1 MVSYYNDKENS
12 FMKGLLLDTF
22 QVWLH
27 TYERERDLKVKQR
40 QSSSLGTFASLAL
53 FMLHNFLIKK
63 LTCLTVFFHKR
74 THHFFFNVLELPF
87 TRSSVHI
94 PYVTSL
100 LLPSPL
106 CWITLHCLRGM
117 ALNCKQGS
125 LRLEECFIIGI
136 LS

>member
-1 MVSYYNDKENS
+1 MVSYYKDKENS

-74 THHFFFNVLELPF
+74 THHFFFLTSWNFHLPEVLCTSHMSPAFCSLVLSAGLHCTVLEEW
-87 TRSSVHI
+87 H
-94 PYVTSL
+94 
-100 LLPSPL
+100 
-106 CWITLHCLRGM
+106 
-117 ALNCKQGS
+117 
-125 LRLEECFIIGI
+125 
-136 LS
+136 